1 MKNFLKIFT
10 ILWCTLSTSIYP
22 TDEHIAGLNKA
33 ALTELLDILHIEH
46 DGALPSLI
54 EATQREFL
62 RKPGTERWNTPDLY
76 EEKKEQLIPIFKK
89 MGLVLEKLPE
99 KKEYEAA
106 LILGSANRSIE
117 KKIDLLTSL
126 IQKGTIIKSIVI
138 LSGERILSENERNA
152 VAQDYK
158 VPIETLKTEADS
170 IFCILCCMLQRAQIT
185 IPIKV
190 IRCLNAVM
198 PNGTIIRPTRLDTIQ
213 KWIEECNPNE
223 GNYLAFSIQPHSI
236 FEKNV
241 IESVTPENICVEVIA
256 PEWQNVRVAVYLD
269 AIARALYAYT
279 YSTRSSAS

>member
-10 ILWCTLSTSIYP
+10 ILWYTLSTSIYP

-46 DGALPSLI
+46 DGTLPSLI

-62 RKPGTERWNTPDLY
+62 RKPGTERWNVPDLH

-117 KKIDLLTSL
+117 KKIDLLTRL

-170 IFCILCCMLQRAQIT
+170 IFCILCCMLQKAQLT
-185 IPIKV
+185 IPIKA
-190 IRCLNAVM
+190 IRCLNTVM

-241 IESVTPENICVEVIA
+241 IESAIPENIHVEVIA